1 MYLWLYVSP
10 SLHSS
15 RLPCPCA
22 SLLKPE
28 GTLQVN
34 QRGRSAN
41 LLSGRP
47 VPWIPR
53 PQEKWKWRRM
63 WEEENLEFIRGVKK
77 NSNTQKTAEKP
88 DYKQWKKDVAA
99 VIPPV
104 CSAVDLEQQ
113 SGTIWVPSQ
122 YLFWP
127 VGVIVV
133 QLTELQLR
141 DRQLRF
147 ITLP

>member
-1 MYLWLYVSP
+1 MEVNEDVSGGEEFGVHQR
-10 SLHSS
+10 SEEK
-15 RLPCPCA
+15 
-22 SLLKPE
+22 LKY
-28 GTLQVN
+28 TK
-34 QRGRSAN
+34 S
-41 LLSGRP
+41 
-47 VPWIPR
+47 
-53 PQEKWKWRRM
+53 
-63 WEEENLEFIRGVKK
+63 
-77 NSNTQKTAEKP
+77 AEKP
-88 DYKQWKKDVAA
+88 DHKQWKKEVAA

-113 SGTIWVPSQ
+113 SGTIWVPAQ
-122 YLFWP
+122 YLSWP